1 MADPIDYKARIKAK
15 GTDGTGI
22 TREHAKRMANTQGSH
37 TMLIVDVEH
46 ARLII
51 EEDGSKQIQLS
62 ITSAEVV
69 PAEQEETVRRFQ
81 RAIYL
86 QRPDVAGQAVLSG
99 TADGE
104 SPEDAAGGLLA
115 AVETDEAGEVT
126 GMWNGDPDAPL
137 TDSGTQI
144 ETTTSVTSVTRGL
157 SAVPDQADGSTPVE
171 TACPF
176 PECGRQEDHDGPHRD
191 RAGHVL
197 GSDVDDEGEE

>member
-69 PAEQEETVRRFQ
+69 PVEQEETVRSFQ

-99 TADGE
+99 TSDGE

-115 AVETDEAGEVT
+115 AVETDEDGQMT

-137 TDSGTQI
+137 GDSGEQPG
-144 ETTTSVTSVTRGL
+144 TSVNVTSGL
-157 SAVPDQADGSTPVE
+157 SAVPDQPDGSTPVE

-197 GSDVDDEGEE
+197 GSDVDDDEEG